1 MKCPI
6 FFAKIENEIV
16 WDSAGQARVP
26 CFRERKEF
34 LLEYDERIIR
44 LCEGIAEL
52 VKPVRI
58 IIFNCKYKVTGE
70 LASFKL
76 CVIVKDT
83 ECSKVEQKI
92 YLNLDCEVPYDVLV
106 YNYDHWN
113 VLMEEDPYSFAC
125 RSIMNGGVVLYESE

>member
-1 MKCPI
+1 M
-6 FFAKIENEIV
+6 
-16 WDSAGQARVP
+16 
-26 CFRERKEF
+26 
-34 LLEYDERIIR
+34 EYDERIIK

-58 IIFNCKYKVTGE
+58 IIFSSKYKVTGE

-83 ECSKVEQKI
+83 ECSKTEQKI

-113 VLMEEDPYSFAC
+113 ALMEDDPYSFAC
-125 RSIMNGGVVLYESE
+125 RSIRNGGVVLYESE